1 MTTLVVEIWYK
12 GTTPL
17 DTTTFTAETRH
28 NNIDDNYDVEGLV
41 SSFTWQG
48 LTCMLFLNF

>member
-1 MTTLVVEIWYK
+1 MTTLVVEIWHK

-17 DTTTFTAETRH
+17 DTTTFTETRH

-41 SSFTWQG
+41 SSFT
-48 LTCMLFLNF
+48 